1 MSKKIEDLDKISD
14 SGKLVKKL
22 KNWFVFY
29 SLGLFIFI
37 GMLVGIFFILNY
49 SHKID
54 NLTETIQFIVILS
67 PFIILYIQYIKEKKA
82 KKELLRIIIE
92 RIMSL
97 ITDIYDMRYIIKEF
111 NEGGKFSQLFGVLGK
126 LNLRKEERYLV
137 DMIRLH
143 ISNLRTFNLSDLA
156 KIKCQ
161 FDDPMN
167 YQITILRK
175 YQIGLLGIINV
186 VNNDVLTGDIEKI
199 NKIYLE
205 LKEFI
210 K

>member
-1 MSKKIEDLDKISD
+1 MKKKNFREAL
-14 SGKLVKKL
+14 KKL

-37 GMLVGIFFILNY
+37 GMVIGIFFILNWG
-49 SHKID
+49 HNIV

-82 KKELLRIIIE
+82 RNEHLRIIIE

-97 ITDIYDMRYIIKEF
+97 MSDIYERRGILKGFHER
-111 NEGGKFSQLFGVLGK
+111 GKFKQLSGVLGK
-126 LNLRKEERYLV
+126 LNLRTEERYLV
-137 DMIRLH
+137 DIIRLH
-143 ISNLRTFNLSDLA
+143 ISNLRAFNLSELA
-156 KIKCQ
+156 KIKCR

-167 YQITILRK
+167 YSISILNK
-175 YQIGLLGIINV
+175 YQIGLFGIKNIIENEE
-186 VNNDVLTGDIEKI
+186 LTENEEKI
-199 NKIYLE
+199 NEIYFE
-205 LKEFI
+205 LKELV